1 MSTIEKLKPKSK
13 EVFDKYVE
21 LRSLWKVG
29 QILNLSS
36 SEVYSFYN
44 TSVFQTALKEYNEAL
59 LDKVNYNQAVI
70 IDELWKLYNDDSTGN
85 KSKIDILAMLGKHI
99 GMWSTQVKDNSKPS
113 IQYNIINY
121 EIEKNKTEV
130 EKVINASVPEVDDT
144 PLGFEVISYNE

>member
-1 MSTIEKLKPKSK
+1 MNAIEKLKPKSK

-29 QILNLSS
+29 QVLGLQSN
-36 SEVYSFYN
+36 EVYTFYN
-44 TSVFQTALKEYNEAL
+44 TAIFQTALKEYNESL
-59 LDKVNYNQAVI
+59 LDKVNYNSAVI
-70 IDELWKLYNDDSTGN
+70 IDELWKLYNDDTTGN

-99 GMWSTQVKDNSKPS
+99 GMWATQVKDNSKPN

-121 EIEKNKTEV
+121 EIEKNKVEV
-130 EKVINASVPEVDDT
+130 EKVINAPIQESDDT